1 LCSLDCGLRYSSPSI
16 NGNVQLSTGTTSEE
30 KIREEKSR
38 EDADAGWQKGKH
50 RTEPYDGG
58 RNGSSSLG
66 STTEAEERS
75 EIEHFRRIQIKLAEP
90 PWDDFGQISHFNPL
104 NPQRYSAKGE
114 RIVAGVVAL
123 SADKSNVLIIRSVRR
138 SGWVLP
144 KGQWR
149 SAGRTPSRV
158 AIRKA
163 WEEAGVVVT
172 LVRYLGSI
180 TDHSYEGTTAR
191 GLNSE
196 KELYCFY
203 EAKVESQ
210 HALFPQA
217 DVRYP
222 SWVSYATAQKIFS
235 QRPEF
240 MEALNRSSIQKSA
253 GRRNLSREMQWSSGE
268 ERIDG
273 TS

>member
-1 LCSLDCGLRYSSPSI
+1 LRYSSPSI
-16 NGNVQLSTGTTSEE
+16 NGNVQLSTGAT
-30 KIREEKSR
+30 REEKGR
-38 EDADAGWQKGKH
+38 EDTDAGWQKRKH

-58 RNGSSSLG
+58 RDGASSLD
-66 STTEAEERS
+66 SITEAEERR
-75 EIEHFRRIQIKLAEP
+75 EIEHFRSIQIKLAEP
-90 PWDDFGQISHFNPL
+90 PWDDFGQISHFIEPRNL
-104 NPQRYSAKGE
+104 RCYSAKGE
-114 RIVAGVVAL
+114 LIVAGVVAL

-138 SGWVLP
+138 NGWVLP

-149 SAGRTPSRV
+149 TAERSPSNT

-163 WEEAGVVVT
+163 WEEAGIAVT

-180 TDHSYEGTTAR
+180 SDHSDAGTITR

-210 HALFPQA
+210 HDSFPQA
-217 DVRYP
+217 DLRNP
-222 SWVSYATAQKIFS
+222 RWVSYETAQMTFS

-240 MEALNRSSIQKSA
+240 MEALNRSSIQKNA
-253 GRRNLSREMQWSSGE
+253 GRRNLSGA
-268 ERIDG
+268 ERAQALYE
-273 TS
+273 TSIQ